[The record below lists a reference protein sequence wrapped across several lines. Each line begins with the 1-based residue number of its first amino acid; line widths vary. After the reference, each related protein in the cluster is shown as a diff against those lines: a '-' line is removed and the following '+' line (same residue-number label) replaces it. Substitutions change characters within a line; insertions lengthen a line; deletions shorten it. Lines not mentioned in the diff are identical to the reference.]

1 MSEHL
6 QALRAV
12 LIQSL
17 IALSICCCLSLW
29 FGGEISTQLYN
40 AAKELSNDNSIQISA
55 LYPLEGVLVNLRLSI
70 YAAMILMLPSVF
82 FSIAKFLFPGLL
94 KKERHLFTCGCIAF
108 FFSLILSLVFTMRLV
123 YPLACHFLLK
133 YNTQSGL
140 ISIWSASSIVSFFAH
155 ITFLTTALLF
165 FFLIGFYLV
174 LRSEIGPS
182 FFSQKRK
189 GFVVF
194 ALTFAALA
202 TPPDIMTQL
211 IVAIPML
218 VLYELLFL
226 IATLRKRGRNC
237 RSKD

>member
-17 IALSICCCLSLW
+17 IALTICSALTLW
-29 FGGEISTQLYN
+29 FGGEISSYLYD
-40 AAKELSNDNSIQISA
+40 AAKELSHHQSIQISA
-55 LYPLEGVLVNLRLSI
+55 LYPLEGVIVNLRLSI
-70 YAAMILMLPSVF
+70 YAAMILMLPSLF

-94 KKERHLFTCGCIAF
+94 QKERHLFTYGCIAF
-108 FFSLILSLVFTMRLV
+108 LFSLTLSLVFTTQLV
-123 YPLACHFLLK
+123 FPPACHFLLK

-155 ITFLTTALLF
+155 IAFLTTVLLF

-174 LRSEIGPS
+174 LRSEIDPS
-182 FFSQKRK
+182 FFSRKRK

-226 IATLRKRGRNC
+226 IATLRKKGRSN
-237 RSKD
+237 R